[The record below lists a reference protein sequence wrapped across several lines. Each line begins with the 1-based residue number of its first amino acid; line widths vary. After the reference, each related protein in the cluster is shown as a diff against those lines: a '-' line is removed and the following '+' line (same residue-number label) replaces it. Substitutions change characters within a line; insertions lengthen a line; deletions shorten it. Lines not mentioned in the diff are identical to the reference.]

1 MVLQSAEKEEPKKTT
16 TVNPDAQD
24 SAIVGNVSPPD
35 FNEIRK
41 LAFAPENAA
50 DGKVD
55 MKKVAAAVEDIET
68 AANRGITGNLGTDE
82 DKLWSTIFRLSKEEF
97 VAVNQMFLDKYGKNR
112 GKKGETWDV
121 MRELEDELGSGDL
134 GRFRRLI
141 ADKFGNEVPKE
152 FRVKGESLLKPG
164 ADLKV
169 GEMNTIKLPDGR
181 QYDVYVPKN
190 ADSRA
195 PVVMALHGVSFGG
208 DGHGTMAS
216 ESGLVHDAEKT
227 GSIVVFPLP
236 KVRTFTTSVMDTPG
250 ASWNVP
256 GQGRLDLSKQEDETY
271 DDRVYLDNVL
281 DDLGRRSKMAQKV
294 GMLGFSDGG
303 RMAQVYA
310 ADRPERVAGVVSID
324 GTWMDGDSKP
334 KNGVPIMIIHGS
346 EDQTLPYNGG
356 FGSTSTKMHWY
367 VKTNIE
373 HSRPF
378 MQAKVWSEANGITD
392 APQVE
397 TRGDV
402 ETRTY
407 SGKNGNVVKEYII
420 KGADHGL
427 HDYKNDGSRFIQW
440 MLGKP
445 DLKRNV
451 SLGGTQFLKGYILRD
466 LESTNKK

>member
-1 MVLQSAEKEEPKKTT
+1 MVLQSREKQTTQKTET
-16 TVNPDAQD
+16 PPAGQD
-24 SAIVGNVSPPD
+24 SVISGDTSPPD
-35 FNEIRK
+35 FSEIRRM
-41 LAFAPENAA
+41 AFSPENAA

-55 MKKVAAAVEDIET
+55 MKKVAQAVEDIET
-68 AANRGITGNLGTDE
+68 AANRGVTGRLGTDE
-82 DKLWSTIFRLSKEEF
+82 DKLWDTIFRLSKEEF
-97 VAVNQMFLDKYGKNR
+97 VAVNKMFLDKYGKDR
-112 GKKGETWDV
+112 GKRGETWDV
-121 MRELEDELGSGDL
+121 LRELEDELGGSDL
-134 GRFRRLI
+134 SRIRKLI
-141 ADKFGNEVPKE
+141 GDKFSNEVPKE
-152 FRVKGESLLKPG
+152 FRVTGESLLKP
-164 ADLKV
+164 DSNLKV

-181 QYDVYVPKN
+181 QYDVYIPRN

-208 DGHGTMAS
+208 TGHGTMAS

-236 KVRTFTTSVMDTPG
+236 KERTFKTSVVDTPG

-256 GQGRLDLSKQEDETY
+256 GQGRKDLSKQEDETY

-310 ADRPERVAGVVSID
+310 ADRPERVAGVVSIH
-324 GTWMDGDSKP
+324 GTWMEGDDKP
-334 KNGVPIMIIHGS
+334 KNGVPIMIVHGA

-356 FGSTSTKMHWY
+356 FGSTSEKMHWY

-373 HSRPF
+373 HSKPF
-378 MQAKVWSEANGITD
+378 MQAKVWSEANGITGE
-392 APQVE
+392 ARVE

-402 ETRTY
+402 EMRTY
-407 SGKNGNVVKEYII
+407 AGKNGNVVKEYII

-440 MLGKP
+440 LLGKP

-451 SLGGTQFLKGYILRD
+451 SLGGTQFLKGYIVRD
-466 LESTNKK
+466 LESTARK